1 MTFKMAHRAY
11 GAMRNCACDIDSD
24 VSLSEERIELDLKWW
39 NQEV

>member
-1 MTFKMAHRAY
+1 MAHRAY
-11 GAMRNCACDIDSD
+11 GAMRVCVRDIDTD